1 MMEREVIYG
10 LPAGIHAR
18 TAVELYCLAK
28 KYSGT
33 MTLEHEGV
41 CSNLLSMLDIMR
53 LNVACGDKVRLAI
66 QSPEEATAM
75 EAIVNYIQGGQ
86 L

>member
-1 MMEREVIYG
+1 MIEREVICG

-28 KYSGT
+28 KYSGS
-33 MTLEHEGV
+33 MTLEHDGKT
-41 CSNLLSMLDIMR
+41 SNLFSMMDIMR
-53 LNVACGDKVRLAI
+53 LNVICGDRVKVRI
-66 QSPEEATAM
+66 DSPKEM
-75 EAIVNYIQGGQ
+75 EAAAEIVGYIQGGQ